1 MALRI
6 QTNVEALNVYGKLNR
21 TNDAVNQSLERL
33 SSGLRINS
41 AKDDVSGF
49 AVANAFKAKVSSLK
63 VAQQNVSEADSFL
76 QVYDGAYNKIH
87 DIMVRMKDLATQ
99 AASGQTAD
107 TTTTLNQEFAYLQ
120 SEIDRIAASTTYSTN
135 SASMTYLSGSGTE
148 TITFQI
154 GSTNNSNHQLAI
166 TLDSACTQGI
176 GASGGTVNI
185 SSDAISINNQTSAQ
199 AAMTTLDSALT
210 KINESMGKLGAYQ
223 NRLEMA
229 YDNLAVQVENLSASE
244 SVIRDVDMA
253 SETVKFTKN
262 QILQQSG
269 MAMLAQANMAPQQVL
284 QLLG

>member
-6 QTNVEALNVYGKLNR
+6 QTNVEALNVYGNLNK
-21 TNDAVNQSLERL
+21 TNSSVNESLQRL
-33 SSGLRINS
+33 SSGYRINS

-107 TTTTLNQEFAYLQ
+107 TTATLNQEFGYLQ

-135 SASMTYLSGSGTE
+135 SSSMTYLSGSGSE

-154 GSTNNSNHQLAI
+154 GSTNNANHKLAI
-166 TLDSACTQGI
+166 TLDAACSSGVGSAKTD
-176 GASGGTVNI
+176 I
-185 SSDAISINNQTSAQ
+185 SSDAIAIDNQSNAQ
-199 AAMTTLDSALT
+199 AAMDKLDTALT
-210 KINESMGKLGAYQ
+210 EINKSMGKLGAYQ
-223 NRLEMA
+223 NRLDMA
-229 YDNLAVQVENLSASE
+229 YDNLSVQVENLSASE